1 MSEKTTGEI
10 LKYLR
15 QSNNYSQK
23 DVADSLNLSVSAISQ
38 YETGKRNLSANEI
51 ILFADFYH
59 VSCDYLLGK
68 ERVDT
73 KDLLE
78 KKLKLSYEIT
88 VKSNKET
95 KSLFEKFMIAL
106 FYLSSLVLLFLPDSK
121 YLFSFALTIQLIFII
136 YFISKKLFDNHNA
149 TRRRFT
155 IPDDV
160 TVYYEYKK
168 TNNEF
173 MKLLPT
179 KNGLLTIIAI
189 LDIIIIA
196 LTYYIFP
203 YYEHHNSLFLLL
215 MLIASFTAAL
225 IYEAFYY
232 SFKTKLY
239 KKIDYFEYGGYLSRT
254 LGNLLEIISYFIF
267 ILFMLIY
274 LNTEMNPVIG
284 TVFGLFL
291 ILEQIASHFYSH
303 LIKYI
308 VNSYDLYAMLND
320 TLEVKKLA

>member
-15 QSNNYSQK
+15 QCNNYSQK

-51 ILFADFYH
+51 VLFADFYH

-68 ERVDT
+68 EKIDT

-88 VKSNKET
+88 VKSSKDST
-95 KSLFEKFMIAL
+95 SLFEKFMICL
-106 FYLSSLVLLFLPDSK
+106 FYISSLVLIFLPGSK
-121 YLFSFALTIQLIFII
+121 FLFSFALTIQLIFII
-136 YFISKKLFDNHNA
+136 YFISKKLFENHNA
-149 TRRRFT
+149 TKRRFT

-160 TVYYEYKK
+160 TVYYEYK
-168 TNNEF
+168 NSNQEF
-173 MKLLPT
+173 MKLLPL
-179 KNGLLTIIAI
+179 KNSLLLIMAALNVIVVI
-189 LDIIIIA
+189 LSI
-196 LTYYIFP
+196 YIFP
-203 YYEHHNSLFLLL
+203 YYEHHNSYFLLL
-215 MLIASFTAAL
+215 MLISSFTAAL
-225 IYEAFYY
+225 IYEGVYY

-239 KKIDYFEYGGYLSRT
+239 KKIDYFDYGTYLRRT

-274 LNTEMNPVIG
+274 LNTTENTILG
-284 TVFGLFL
+284 TIFGLFL
-291 ILEQIASHFYSH
+291 ILEQIVTHIYSH
-303 LIKYI
+303 LLKYI
-308 VNSYDLYAMLND
+308 LNSYSLYAMLND